1 MRNHL
6 RFYLGSDYVEVATCA
21 PTLTLLDWLRLDQHR
36 TGTKEGCNEGDCGAC
51 TVVIGKIEQGKLVYR
66 AVNACI
72 LFLPMLDGCQILT
85 VEHLKRA
92 GELHPVQRAMVAFH
106 ASQCGFCTPGI
117 VMSLFALWLNENR
130 PLTARVEDVL
140 AGNLCRCTGYRPIVE
155 AALQMYDFGE
165 RAQDRFIL
173 NQPEVEARLLA
184 LQDETTVRVS
194 DGVSTLYAPVKLDD
208 LAALV
213 QSHAGA
219 TLVAGATDVGLWV
232 TKGFRKLEPVI
243 LLNRVTALREITE
256 TDDVIRF
263 GAMVPLTQVHR
274 VLGAQHP
281 QIAELLRRFGS
292 EQVRNSGTIGG
303 NIANGS
309 PIGDLPPLLLALGA
323 RLVLRCGEVERVC
336 ALDDF
341 FMAYKQQNISVGEF
355 VLRIEVPKL
364 KPNALLHISKISK
377 RFDED
382 ISTVCGAFYLEIE
395 QDRIKVAHLAYGGMA
410 ATPKRART
418 AEAAL
423 VGKPWSQHSAA
434 DAALVL
440 SMDFAP
446 LSDMRASA
454 AYRGTVAANLIRRFA
469 LETLESGIETRVT
482 RMGGHHA

>member
-1 MRNHL
+1 
-6 RFYLGSDYVEVATCA
+6 
-21 PTLTLLDWLRLDQHR
+21 
-36 TGTKEGCNEGDCGAC
+36 
-51 TVVIGKIEQGKLVYR
+51 
-66 AVNACI
+66 
-72 LFLPMLDGCQILT
+72 
-85 VEHLKRA
+85 
-92 GELHPVQRAMVAFH
+92 
-106 ASQCGFCTPGI
+106 
-117 VMSLFALWLNENR
+117 
-130 PLTARVEDVL
+130 
-140 AGNLCRCTGYRPIVE
+140 
-155 AALQMYDFGE
+155 MYDFGE

-184 LQDETTVRVS
+184 LQDETILRVS
-194 DGVSTLYAPVKLDD
+194 DGVSTLYAPAKLDD

-213 QSHAGA
+213 QSHPGA

-232 TKGFRKLEPVI
+232 TKGFRHLEPVI
-243 LLNRVTALREITE
+243 LLNRVAALREMTE
-256 TDDVIRF
+256 TNEVIRF
-263 GAMVPLTQVHR
+263 GAMVPLTQVHK

-309 PIGDLPPLLLALGA
+309 PIGDLPPVLLALGA

-336 ALDDF
+336 ALDEF
-341 FMAYKQQNISVGEF
+341 FIAYKQQNISAGEF

-364 KPNALLHISKISK
+364 KANALLHISKISK

-382 ISTVCGAFYLEIE
+382 ISTVCGAFYLELE
-395 QDRIKVAHLAYGGMA
+395 QGRVKTARLAYGGMA
-410 ATPKRART
+410 AIPKRART
-418 AEAAL
+418 AEAGL
-423 VGKPWSQHSAA
+423 IGKLWSQHSAA

-440 SMDFAP
+440 SMDFSP

-469 LETLESGIETRVT
+469 LETLEPNVETRVT